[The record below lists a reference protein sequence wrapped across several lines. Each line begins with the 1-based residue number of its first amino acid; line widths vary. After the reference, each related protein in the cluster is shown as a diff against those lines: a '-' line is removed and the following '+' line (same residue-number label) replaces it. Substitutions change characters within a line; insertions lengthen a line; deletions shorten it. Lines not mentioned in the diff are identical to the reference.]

1 MGRCEG
7 VRCEREGEDESERRR
22 SKGMGIV
29 KGEDREGWEVCGVR
43 RGM

>member
-1 MGRCEG
+1 M
-7 VRCEREGEDESERRR
+7 RCEREGKHESERR
-22 SKGMGIV
+22 SKGTGIV